1 MRKLT
6 ATLTICVMFAA
17 ILSAAESAKT
27 LFQKGVKAEARED
40 YEAAFEFYKAAYEQK
55 PEELKYRVPYER
67 TRLLASASK
76 VKRAQKLRDEGKLQ
90 DALTLFQQAAIVD
103 PSNDLAVQEIRRTQ
117 QMMQRQTSPPGP
129 GQAANSPGQYR
140 EEEEDPLRRRLEG
153 ASGPVSLSQIPD
165 VPLSALE
172 MNNEDSKILYETIGK
187 LANINVLFDPDYTS
201 RRLSIRLQK
210 VNLQE
215 ALDILALESRTFW
228 RPVTPNTIFVAQDT
242 QAKRRELEQNVVKTF
257 YLGNVSGP
265 TDLQDIVN
273 AIRTV
278 LEVQRIQ
285 QIPSQS
291 AIVIKGTPDQ
301 LALASKMIDDIDK
314 SKPEVIVDVIV
325 AQVRRDKLRNLGIT
339 PPQNL
344 QVALQ
349 GTDTTTGSGGTGT
362 TTTTSGG
369 GLNFNDLQHLNSTN
383 YSVTIDSLKA
393 TAILSDADSK
403 ILQSPRIRA
412 TDNEK
417 ATLTIADKIP
427 IATGSFGTPLGV
439 GTAVG
444 AVGVNTQFT
453 YTDVGVKME
462 ITPRVH
468 PDSQVTLKLS
478 MEISN
483 LNGSE
488 TIGGI
493 TQPIIS
499 TRKAEQ
505 VIRLGDGETNLLG
518 GILEV
523 SEQKTTSGT
532 PILGEIPI
540 LKYLF
545 SSTSKEH
552 VTNELVFLLVPH
564 IVRGQELS
572 ELNRRAFD
580 VGTGGSG
587 IDLRMAAKPVTPSV
601 NTAAASAPA
610 PAPQPALPPATPSRQ
625 PATQPN
631 PAPQNPAANP
641 ATPATGTQPPAT
653 TQPGPATTA
662 AQPQTAAPS
671 QPAGSPTLKAGQV
684 GLTLVPGSLSA
695 QLGNTFSLSVSVSH
709 GQDVAA
715 VPIQITYDPKLVQFN
730 SVNNGDFLAKD
741 GQQVILVHRD
751 DPSSGKL
758 QVTAQRPPG
767 TAGVTG
773 DGVVFNLVF
782 TAKAKGTSAISI
794 AVPGAR
800 NSQNQ
805 PLDALGSQATV
816 TVN

>member
-1 MRKLT
+1 MRKVT
-6 ATLTICVMFAA
+6 ATLTFLFIFAA
-17 ILSAAESAKT
+17 FLSAAESAKS
-27 LFQKGVKAEARED
+27 LFQKGVKAEARQD
-40 YEAAFEFYKAAYEQK
+40 YEAAFDYYKAAYQQR
-55 PEELKYRVPYER
+55 PEDLKYRVPFER
-67 TRLLASASK
+67 TRMLASASRI
-76 VKRAQKLRDEGKLQ
+76 KRGQKLRDQGNLPE
-90 DALTLFQQAAIVD
+90 ALALFQQALEAD
-103 PSNDLAVQEIRRTQ
+103 PSNDLAAQEIRRTQ
-117 QMMQRQTSPPGP
+117 LMMQKPAGGP
-129 GQAANSPGQYR
+129 GASISPARQQ
-140 EEEEDPLRRRLEG
+140 EEEDPLRKRLEG
-153 ASGPVSLSQIPD
+153 ASAPVALAQFPD
-165 VPLSALE
+165 APLSAIE
-172 MNNEDSKILYETIGK
+172 MTDDSKVLYETIGK

-201 RRLSIRLQK
+201 RRLPIKLK
-210 VNLQE
+210 NVNLQE
-215 ALDILALESRTFW
+215 ALDIVALESRTFW

-257 YLGNVSGP
+257 YLGNVSAP
-265 TDLQDIVN
+265 TDLQDMVN

-339 PPQNL
+339 PPQNAA
-344 QVALQ
+344 VTLQ
-349 GTDTTTGSGGTGT
+349 GTNTTTGTGT
-362 TTTTSGG
+362 TTTTSGS

-383 YSVTIDSLKA
+383 YAVSIDNIKA
-393 TAILSDADSK
+393 IALFSDADTK
-403 ILQSPRIRA
+403 IMQNPKIRA
-412 TDNEK
+412 TDAEK

-444 AVGVNTQFT
+444 SVGVNTQFT

-468 PDSQVTLKLS
+468 PDGQITLKLS

-499 TRKAEQ
+499 TRKVEQ
-505 VIRLGDGETNLLG
+505 SIRLMDGEMNLLG

-523 SEQKTTSGT
+523 SDQSTTGGT
-532 PILGEIPI
+532 PFLGQIPI

-545 SSTSKEH
+545 TSTLKEH
-552 VTNELVFLLVPH
+552 ITNELVFMLVPH
-564 IVRGQELS
+564 IVRSQELTQ
-572 ELNRRAFD
+572 LNRRTFD
-580 VGTGGSG
+580 VGTGSG
-587 IDLRMAAKPVTPSV
+587 IDLRMASRPAVTAAPVAAVPAPQQPAGGAPVTP
-601 NTAAASAPA
+601 ARQPA
-610 PAPQPALPPATPSRQ
+610 NPPMGPAGPAPQQ
-625 PATQPN
+625 
-631 PAPQNPAANP
+631 PAPQQPAQQQG
-641 ATPATGTQPPAT
+641 TPAVQ
-653 TQPGPATTA
+653 Q
-662 AQPQTAAPS
+662 
-671 QPAGSPTLKAGQV
+671 TLKPGQV
-684 GLTLVPGSLSA
+684 GMRIEPGAL
-695 QLGNTFSLSVSVSH
+695 QQQQGGTFSLAVVLSH
-709 GQDVAA
+709 GQDIAS
-715 VPIQITYDPKLVQFN
+715 VPIQISYDPHVVQFV
-730 SVNNGDFLAKD
+730 SVTNGDFLAKD
-741 GQQVILVHRD
+741 GQNVVLVHRD
-751 DPSSGKL
+751 DASAGKL

-767 TAGVTG
+767 VQGVSG
-773 DGVVFNLVF
+773 DGTVFNLTF
-782 TAKAKGTSAISI
+782 TAKAKGTGTVSI

-805 PLDALGSQATV
+805 PQDVLGSQTTI

>member
-1 MRKLT
+1 MRKVT
-6 ATLTICVMFAA
+6 ATLTIIIIFAA

-27 LFQKGVKAEARED
+27 LYQKGVKAEARQD
-40 YEAAFEFYKAAYEQK
+40 YEAAYDFYKAAYQQK
-55 PEELKYRVPYER
+55 PEELKYRLPFER
-67 TRLLASASK
+67 MRFLAAASK
-76 VKRAQKLRDEGKLQ
+76 IKRGQKLREQGNLQ
-90 DALTLFQQAAIVD
+90 DALTLFQQALEID
-103 PSNDLAVQEIRRTQ
+103 SSNELAAQEIKRTQ
-117 QMMQRQTSPPGP
+117 EMMQKSAPGA
-129 GQAANSPGQYR
+129 GQAQSNPPPR
-140 EEEEDPLRRRLEG
+140 NEDEEDPLRKRLES
-153 ASGPVSLSQIPD
+153 ASAPVSLGQIPD

-172 MNNEDSKILYETIGK
+172 MTDDSKVLYETIGK

-201 RRLSIRLQK
+201 RRLTVKLQK

-215 ALDILALESRTFW
+215 ALDIVALESRTFW

-257 YLGNVSGP
+257 YLGNVSGA

-285 QIPSQS
+285 QVPSQS

-314 SKPEVIVDVIV
+314 PKPEVIVDVIV

-339 PPQNL
+339 PPQNAS
-344 QVALQ
+344 VALQ
-349 GTDTTTGSGGTGT
+349 GTNTTTTTGTGTGTGT
-362 TTTTSGG
+362 TTTGSNGN
-369 GLNFNDLQHLNSTN
+369 LNFNDLQHLNSTN
-383 YSVTIDSLKA
+383 YAVTIDSVKA
-393 TAILSDADSK
+393 VALFSDADTR
-403 ILQSPRIRA
+403 IMQSPRIRA

-468 PDSQVTLKLS
+468 PNGQVTLKTS

-488 TIGGI
+488 TIGGV

-499 TRKAEQ
+499 TKKVEHT
-505 VIRLGDGETNLLG
+505 VRLMDGETNLLG

-523 SEQKTTSGT
+523 QDTKTTSGT
-532 PILGEIPI
+532 PFLGEVPL

-545 SSTSKEH
+545 TSTQKEH
-552 VTNELVFLLVPH
+552 ITNELVFLLVPH
-564 IVRGQELS
+564 IVRAQGLS
-572 ELNRRAFD
+572 DLNRRAFD
-580 VGTGGSG
+580 VGTGSG
-587 IDLRMAAKPVTPSV
+587 IDLRIAAKPAAPS
-601 NTAAASAPA
+601 A
-610 PAPQPALPPATPSRQ
+610 
-625 PATQPN
+625 
-631 PAPQNPAANP
+631 P
-641 ATPATGTQPPAT
+641 ATPAAATGQ
-653 TQPGPATTA
+653 PATTA
-662 AQPQTAAPS
+662 PATPARQPGLQPAQSPAQTPPTTPATGAQPAAT
-671 QPAGSPTLKAGQV
+671 QNLKPGQV
-684 GLTLVPGSLSA
+684 GLRLEPSTVSP
-695 QLGNTFSLSVSVSH
+695 QLGSTFNMSVILSH
-709 GQDVAA
+709 GQDIAA
-715 VPIQITYDPKLVQFN
+715 VPIQITYDPKVVQFN
-730 SVNNGDFLAKD
+730 SVTNGDFLAKD
-741 GQQVILVHRD
+741 GQQVILVNRD
-751 DPSSGKL
+751 DSASGKL
-758 QVTAQRPPG
+758 QITAQRPPG
-767 TAGVTG
+767 MAGVSG

-782 TAKAKGTSAISI
+782 TAKAKGKAAISI

-805 PLDALGSQATV
+805 PQDVLGSQSSV

>member
-1 MRKLT
+1 MRKVTASLAIVLT
-6 ATLTICVMFAA
+6 FAA
-17 ILSAAESAKT
+17 ILSAAESAKS
-27 LFQKGVKAEARED
+27 LYQKGVKAEARQD
-40 YEAAFEFYKAAYEQK
+40 YEAAFEFYKAAYQQK
-55 PEELKYRVPYER
+55 PEELKYRVPFER
-67 TRLLASASK
+67 MRMLAAASK
-76 VKRAQKLRDEGKLQ
+76 VKRGQKLRDQGNLQ
-90 DALTLFQQAAIVD
+90 DALTVFQQALEID
-103 PSNDLAVQEIRRTQ
+103 PSNDLAAQEIRRTQ
-117 QMMQRQTSPPGP
+117 AMMQKGSSGP
-129 GQAANSPGQYR
+129 GQAGVSPPSR
-140 EEEEDPLRRRLEG
+140 RDEDDPLRQRLEN
-153 ASGPVSLSQIPD
+153 ASGPVSLAQIPD

-172 MNNEDSKILYETIGK
+172 MTDDSKVLYETIGK

-201 RRLSIRLQK
+201 RRLTVKLQK

-339 PPQNL
+339 PPQNV

-349 GTDTTTGSGGTGT
+349 GTNGGS
-362 TTTTSGG
+362 TTSGG
-369 GLNFNDLQHLNSTN
+369 TSSTPNLNFNDLQHLNSTN
-383 YSVTIDSLKA
+383 YAFTIDNLKA
-393 TAILSDADSK
+393 VAILSDADSK
-403 ILQSPRIRA
+403 IMQSPRIRA

-468 PDSQVTLKLS
+468 PDGQVTLKTS

-483 LNGSE
+483 LNGSQ

-499 TRKAEQ
+499 TRKVEHT
-505 VIRLGDGETNLLG
+505 VRLADGETNLLG

-523 SEQKTTSGT
+523 SDQKTVSGT
-532 PILGEIPI
+532 PLLGEIPI

-545 SSTSKEH
+545 TSTSKEH

-572 ELNRRAFD
+572 DLNRRAFD
-580 VGTGGSG
+580 VGTGTGG
-587 IDLRMAAKPVTPSV
+587 IDLRIAAKPTAPGAGAP
-601 NTAAASAPA
+601 AAASAA
-610 PAPQPALPPATPSRQ
+610 AQPQPAPVTPSRQ
-625 PATQPN
+625 PAATTPATPQQQTQPAAQ
-631 PAPQNPAANP
+631 PAPQQPQPAPQQAPQQQPAA
-641 ATPATGTQPPAT
+641 
-653 TQPGPATTA
+653 
-662 AQPQTAAPS
+662 PQN
-671 QPAGSPTLKAGQV
+671 LKPGQV
-684 GLTLVPGSLSA
+684 GLRLDPGSASA
-695 QLGNTFSLSVSVSH
+695 QQGNTFTLKVVLAH
-709 GQDVAA
+709 GQDIAA
-715 VPIQITYDPKLVQFN
+715 VPIQITYDPKAVQFN
-730 SVNNGDFLAKD
+730 SVTNGEFLAKD
-741 GQQVILVHRD
+741 GQQVILVNRD

-758 QVTAQRPPG
+758 QITAQRPPG
-767 TAGVTG
+767 MAGVSG
-773 DGVVFNLVF
+773 DGTVFNLVF
-782 TAKAKGTSAISI
+782 TGKAKGTSTISI
-794 AVPGAR
+794 SVPGAR

-805 PLDALGSQATV
+805 PLDVLGSQASV

>member
-1 MRKLT
+1 MRKVT
-6 ATLTICVMFAA
+6 ASLTIVLTFAA
-17 ILSAAESAKT
+17 LLSAADSAKA
-27 LFQKGVKAEARED
+27 LFQKGVRAEAQQD
-40 YEAAFEFYKAAYEQK
+40 YEAAFEFYKAAYQQK

-67 TRLLASASK
+67 TRMLAAATK
-76 VKRAQKLRDEGKLQ
+76 VKRGQKLRDQGNLQ
-90 DALTLFQQAAIVD
+90 DALTLFQQAIEVD
-103 PSNDLAVQEIRRTQ
+103 PSNDLAAQEIRRTQ
-117 QMMQRQTSPPGP
+117 LMMQKAASGP
-129 GQAANSPGQYR
+129 GEAASSTPPR
-140 EEEEDPLRRRLEG
+140 REEEDPLRKRLEN

-172 MNNEDSKILYETIGK
+172 MNNEDSKVLYETIGK

-201 RRLSIRLQK
+201 RRLSLRLQK

-339 PPQNL
+339 PPQNAN
-344 QVALQ
+344 VTLQ
-349 GTDTTTGSGGTGT
+349 GTNTTSSGSGGT
-362 TTTTSGG
+362 TSTNSSAS
-369 GLNFNDLQHLNSTN
+369 LNFNDLQHLNSTN
-383 YSVTIDSLKA
+383 YAVTIDSVKA
-393 TAILSDADSK
+393 VALFSDADSK
-403 ILQSPRIRA
+403 IMQSPRIRA

-468 PDSQVTLKLS
+468 PDGQVTLKTS

-483 LNGSE
+483 LNGSQ

-499 TRKAEQ
+499 TRKVEHT
-505 VIRLGDGETNLLG
+505 IRLADGETNLLG

-532 PILGEIPI
+532 PFLGEIPI
-540 LKYLF
+540 LKFLF
-545 SSTSKEH
+545 TSTSKEH
-552 VTNELVFLLVPH
+552 VTNELVFLLIPH
-564 IVRGQELS
+564 IVRGQELND
-572 ELNRRAFD
+572 LNRRAYD
-580 VGTGGSG
+580 VGTGGA
-587 IDLRMAAKPVTPSV
+587 IDLRIAAKPTAPSTGAPAV
-601 NTAAASAPA
+601 AATTSAP
-610 PAPQPALPPATPSRQ
+610 PQPAPVTSSRQPVAPSPATPPATQ
-625 PATQPN
+625 TPAAPTPAQQ
-631 PAPQNPAANP
+631 APQ
-641 ATPATGTQPPAT
+641 Q
-653 TQPGPATTA
+653 
-662 AQPQTAAPS
+662 QTAVPAPS
-671 QPAGSPTLKAGQV
+671 QPSTPGQPSTPQNLKPGQV
-684 GLTLVPGSLSA
+684 GLRLDPGSVSS
-695 QLGNTFSLSVSVSH
+695 QQGNTFTVKVVLTH
-709 GQDVAA
+709 GQDIAA
-715 VPIQITYDPKLVQFN
+715 VPIQITYDPKVVQFN
-730 SVNNGDFLAKD
+730 SVTNGEFLAKD
-741 GQQVILVHRD
+741 GQQVILVNRD

-758 QVTAQRPPG
+758 QITAQRPPG
-767 TAGVTG
+767 MAGVSG
-773 DGVVFNLVF
+773 DGTVFNLVF

-794 AVPGAR
+794 SVPGAR

-805 PLDALGSQATV
+805 PLDVLGSQASV

>member
-6 ATLTICVMFAA
+6 ATLTICVIFAA
-17 ILSAAESAKT
+17 ILSAADSAKS
-27 LFQKGVKAEARED
+27 LYEKGVKAEAHGD
-40 YEAAFEFYKAAYEQK
+40 YEAAFEFFKAAYQAK
-55 PEELKYRVPYER
+55 PSELKYRVPYER
-67 TRLLASASK
+67 TRILASASK
-76 VKRAQKLRDEGKLQ
+76 VKRGQKLRDQGSLQ
-90 DALTLFQQAAIVD
+90 DALTLFQQALEVD
-103 PSNDLAVQEIRRTQ
+103 PSNDLAAQEIRRTQ
-117 QMMQRQTSPPGP
+117 AMIQKGAGGP
-129 GQAANSPGQYR
+129 GQAGASPPSR
-140 EEEEDPLRRRLEG
+140 RDEDDPLRQRLET
-153 ASGPVSLSQIPD
+153 ASGPVSLTQIPD

-172 MNNEDSKILYETIGK
+172 MNNEDSKVLYETIGK

-201 RRLSIRLQK
+201 RRLSLRLQK

-314 SKPEVIVDVIV
+314 SKPEVIVDVYV
-325 AQVRRDKLRNLGIT
+325 MQVRRDKLRNMGIT

-349 GTDTTTGSGGTGT
+349 GTNTTSSGGSGST
-362 TTTTSGG
+362 TTTSSGG

-383 YSVTIDSLKA
+383 YAVTIDSVKA
-393 TAILSDADSK
+393 VALFSDADSK

-468 PDSQVTLKLS
+468 PDGQVTLKTS

-483 LNGSE
+483 LNGSQ

-499 TRKAEQ
+499 TRKVEHT
-505 VIRLGDGETNLLG
+505 IRLADGETNLLG

-523 SEQKTTSGT
+523 QDTKTTSGA
-532 PILGEIPI
+532 PLLGEIPI
-540 LKYLF
+540 LKYIF
-545 SSTSKEH
+545 TSTSKEH
-552 VTNELVFLLVPH
+552 VTNELVFLLIPH
-564 IVRGQELS
+564 IVRGQELND
-572 ELNRRAFD
+572 LNRRAFD
-580 VGTGGSG
+580 VGTGTGS
-587 IDLRMAAKPVTPSV
+587 IDLRIAARPTTPAA
-601 NTAAASAPA
+601 TAAATAAPA
-610 PAPQPALPPATPSRQ
+610 AATSTPSQPPAPTTPSRQ
-625 PATQPN
+625 PVTPPQTTPAQTQTP
-631 PAPQNPAANP
+631 PTPPLGPSTPPQQQP
-641 ATPATGTQPPAT
+641 ATPAQAQP
-653 TQPGPATTA
+653 A
-662 AQPQTAAPS
+662 AQPNLRP
-671 QPAGSPTLKAGQV
+671 GQV
-684 GLTLVPGSLSA
+684 GLRLDPAAESATVGNSFTLKVVL
-695 QLGNTFSLSVSVSH
+695 TH

-715 VPIQITYDPKLVQFN
+715 VPIQITYDPKSVQFN
-730 SVNNGDFLAKD
+730 SVTNGDFLAKD
-741 GQQVILVHRD
+741 GQQVILVNRD

-758 QVTAQRPPG
+758 QITAQRPPG
-767 TAGVTG
+767 MAGVSG

-782 TAKAKGTSAISI
+782 TGKAKGTSAIVIS
-794 AVPGAR
+794 VPAAR

-805 PLDALGSQATV
+805 PLDVLGSQAAI

>member
-1 MRKLT
+1 MRKVAT
-6 ATLTICVMFAA
+6 TLTVLFLFAA
-17 ILSAAESAKT
+17 FLSAAESAKN
-27 LFQKGVKAEARED
+27 LYQKGMKAEARED
-40 YEAAFEFYKAAYEQK
+40 YEAAYDFYKAAYQQK

-67 TRLLASASK
+67 TRMLAASAK
-76 VKRAQKLRDEGKLQ
+76 IKRGQKLRDQGNLA
-90 DALTLFQQAAIVD
+90 DALALFQQAVEID
-103 PSNDLAVQEIRRTQ
+103 PSNELAAQEIRRTQ
-117 QMMQRQTSPPGP
+117 LMLQKTPSGAGQAMSPPP
-129 GQAANSPGQYR
+129 R
-140 EEEEDPLRRRLEG
+140 VEEEDPLRKRLEG
-153 ASGPVSLSQIPD
+153 ASSPVALGQFPD
-165 VPLSALE
+165 STISALE
-172 MNNEDSKILYETIGK
+172 MTEDSKVAYETIGK
-187 LANINVLFDPDYTS
+187 LAGINVLFDPDYTS
-201 RRLSIRLQK
+201 RRLAIKLQK
-210 VNLQE
+210 VSLQE
-215 ALDILALESRTFW
+215 ALDIVALESRTFW

-257 YLGNVSGP
+257 YLGNVSTP

-291 AIVIKGTPDQ
+291 AIIIKGTPDQ

-339 PPQNL
+339 PPQNAT
-344 QVALQ
+344 VALQ
-349 GTDTTTGSGGTGT
+349 GNSAATTTGT
-362 TTTTSGG
+362 TTTTTSGSS
-369 GLNFNDLQHLNSTN
+369 LNFNDLQHLNSTN
-383 YSVTIDSLKA
+383 YAVTIDSLKA
-393 TAILSDADSK
+393 VALFSDADTK
-403 ILQSPRIRA
+403 IMQNPKIRA

-468 PDSQVTLKLS
+468 PDGQITLKLS

-505 VIRLGDGETNLLG
+505 TIRLKDGETNLLG

-523 SEQKTTSGT
+523 DDTSTLGGT
-532 PILGEIPI
+532 PFLSQIPI

-545 SSTSKEH
+545 SSTQKEH
-552 VTNELVFLLVPH
+552 ITNELVFILVPH
-564 IVRGQELS
+564 IVRSQELNDM
-572 ELNRRAFD
+572 NRRTFD
-580 VGTGGSG
+580 VGTGGS
-587 IDLRMAAKPVTPSV
+587 IDLRMASKPSAPSAATP
-601 NTAAASAPA
+601 AASAPA
-610 PAPQPALPPATPSRQ
+610 NQPAPSGAPATPSRQ
-625 PATQPN
+625 PVTPT
-631 PAPQNPAANP
+631 PAPNQVPGQQ
-641 ATPATGTQPPAT
+641 TPKSQS
-653 TQPGPATTA
+653 
-662 AQPQTAAPS
+662 AAPAS
-671 QPAGSPTLKAGQV
+671 TPVVAQTLKPGQV
-684 GLTLVPGSLSA
+684 GLQLDPGTITQQQGSTITLAVQLS
-695 QLGNTFSLSVSVSH
+695 Q
-709 GQDVAA
+709 GQDVAS
-715 VPIQITYDPKLVQFN
+715 VPIQISYDPRVLQFM
-730 SVNNGDFLAKD
+730 SVTSGDFLAKD
-741 GQQVILVHRD
+741 GQNVVLVHRD
-751 DPSSGKL
+751 DPSTGKL

-767 TAGVTG
+767 MQGVTG
-773 DGVVFNLVF
+773 DGTVFNLVF
-782 TAKAKGTSAISI
+782 TAKAKGTGTVSIST
-794 AVPGAR
+794 PGAR
-800 NSQNQ
+800 NSKNQ
-805 PLDALGSQATV
+805 PLDVLGSQTTV